1 MRERGPPVHVAFLTE
16 SPRRWTAE
24 QAAGRH
30 GFGVVAVHDLKATM
44 AKKGV
49 SYNGD
54 CMIYEVCNPHQAKRV
69 LEANGA
75 VSVALPCRISVY
87 RDGNEFRIATLLP
100 TELLALFGSPELA
113 PVAKEVEQVM
123 VAMMR
128 EAA

>member
-1 MRERGPPVHVAFLTE
+1 MLFELQSQKTL
-16 SPRRWTAE
+16 E
-24 QAAGRH
+24 QIGKGLEEAAARH
-30 GFGVVAVHDLKATM
+30 QFGVIAVHDLKATM

-49 SYNGD
+49 DYEGE
-54 CMIYEVCNPHQAKRV
+54 CMVYEVCNPHQARKV

-75 VSVALPCRISVY
+75 VSTALPCRISVY
-87 RDGNEFRIATLLP
+87 RQGEGYKLATLLP
-100 TELLALFGSPELA
+100 TALMALFRSPDLE

>member
-1 MRERGPPVHVAFLTE
+1 MLFELQ
-16 SPRRWTAE
+16 SQKSLE
-24 QAAGRH
+24 QIGKGLEEAAARH
-30 GFGVVAVHDLKATM
+30 QFGVIAVHDLKATM

-49 SYNGD
+49 QYDGE
-54 CMIYEVCNPHQAKRV
+54 CMVYEVCNPHQARKV

-75 VSVALPCRISVY
+75 VSTALPCRISVY
-87 RDGNEFRIATLLP
+87 RHLNGYKLATLLP
-100 TELLALFGSPELA
+100 TALMALFHNPDLE